1 MKCCGL
7 KFKRLYCSRHNNI
20 FKLVSVVLRIPT
32 HKMASFK
39 PSLVEHIF
47 RSVWTSSSSSADAHD
62 SAARDTSHDDDDSV
76 DEIEIE
82 SADASRVTKISQDA
96 LKLSSELLRVFA
108 LEALRRA
115 QMEAMVD
122 DSPAVEPHHVEQILA
137 QLLLDF

>member
-1 MKCCGL
+1 
-7 KFKRLYCSRHNNI
+7 
-20 FKLVSVVLRIPT
+20 
-32 HKMASFK
+32 MASFK

-47 RSVWTSSSSSADAHD
+47 RGVWASSSSSSADAPD
-62 SAARDTSHDDDDSV
+62 RAARDASHDDDSD

-82 SADASRVTKISQDA
+82 SADATRVTKISQDA

-108 LEALRRA
+108 LEAFRRA

-122 DSPAVEPHHVEQILA
+122 DSPAVEPHHIEQILA